1 MARRKGQRSRSKPRA
16 RGSSRVGRRAQIV
29 WSALVATMTVVGGS
43 LYALD
48 ASVRHGGVGVP
59 TITPLYARS
68 ASGGM
73 EAVFENLRGPLAA
86 WKSIRIVHSRTP
98 RADAASLERKAHF
111 VIGNGNGLGDGEL
124 ALLSDWAS
132 QGPVAGDGE
141 VVVCLSGHGDRGP
154 FSDTQRAVMVELVT
168 LLSKRLGVPSSAIF
182 ADAGRFFD
190 ATPLV
195 EALAR

>member
-1 MARRKGQRSRSKPRA
+1 MARRKGQRNSKPRS

-29 WSALVATMTVVGGS
+29 WSTLVATMTVVGGS

-48 ASVRHGGVGVP
+48 ASVRDGSVGVP

-68 ASGGM
+68 ASSGM
-73 EAVFENLRGPLAA
+73 DAVFDNLRRPQAA
-86 WKSIRIVHSRTP
+86 WRTIRIVHTRTP
-98 RADAASLERKAHF
+98 RSDAPTLEGKAHF
-111 VIGNGNGLGDGEL
+111 LIGNGNGLGDGEL
-124 ALLSDWAS
+124 ALLSAWAS
-132 QGPVAGDGE
+132 QEPVGGEGE
-141 VVVCLSGHGDRGP
+141 VIVCLSGHGDRGP

-168 LLSKRLGVPSSAIF
+168 LLSERLNVPSSAIF